1 MRRFRLAIALA
12 AILAAGVAAPVD
24 ARAVIRLN
32 MQITTVGADCI
43 FTYTATWSGLK
54 PRVRTVD
61 LYILGPDG
69 PTYLIHSEPAGRSG
83 SFGFNI
89 PLEGSGDTGGR
100 VVFSDAGGR
109 VIHTHDNEEGLVPF
123 SC

>member
-1 MRRFRLAIALA
+1 MRRLRLAIVLA
-12 AILAAGVAAPVD
+12 GILATGVAAPVD
-24 ARAVIRLN
+24 ARASITLN
-32 MQITTVGADCI
+32 MRITPVGADCI
-43 FTYTATWSGLK
+43 FTYTASWSGLR
-54 PRVRTVD
+54 PRVRTVE

-69 PTYLIHSEPAGRSG
+69 PTYLIHTEPAGRSG

-100 VVFSDAGGR
+100 VLFLDAGGR
-109 VIHTHDNEEGLVPF
+109 VLHTHDNEEGLVSF